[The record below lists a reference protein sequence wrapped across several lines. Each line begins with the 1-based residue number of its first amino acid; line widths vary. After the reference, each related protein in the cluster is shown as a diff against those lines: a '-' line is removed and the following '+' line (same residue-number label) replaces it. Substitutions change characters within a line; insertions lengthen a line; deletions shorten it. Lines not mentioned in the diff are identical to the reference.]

1 MDCMIRM
8 SEKSN
13 RRYGSSSDT
22 SGPLAVFLISGFW
35 YLVSSYHLF
44 FSSRKRASDRASP
57 HSSTFKIL
65 LSSLQ
70 LLFVGLVYIC
80 HM

>member
-22 SGPLAVFLISGFW
+22 SGPLAVFLISGF
-35 YLVSSYHLF
+35 LVSCF
-44 FSSRKRASDRASP
+44 IISSVFLIKETSE
-57 HSSTFKIL
+57 
-65 LSSLQ
+65 
-70 LLFVGLVYIC
+70 
-80 HM
+80 